1 MSNDKTKPRLRFFEN
16 AAGQQHIPEKD
27 KYLYAVTPPTKLKPS
42 NSQNEFHISLGQKLM
57 SIA

>member
-27 KYLYAVTPPTKLKPS
+27 KYLYAVTPPTHRLA
-42 NSQNEFHISLGQKLM
+42 IIGTGTIGQ
-57 SIA
+57 